1 MCVNTCVGGNARAAL
16 IAMGIFYKYLFYEET
31 WPKLLLNFRK
41 RTLIYNHQFEFYMR
55 FYHL

>member
-31 WPKLLLNFRK
+31 
-41 RTLIYNHQFEFYMR
+41 
-55 FYHL
+55 